1 MYIKYVRLKGF
12 RTYKELSVFSFS
24 QGYNAIGKWE
34 VHTLYN
40 SILVGLNGSGKSNVF
55 LAISFVLGESLSE
68 FNRAN
73 FLYKG
78 DQSSMSEDFTA
89 FAEVVF
95 DISSDKNLSSC
106 LNDSKELCLKRVFS
120 ESKDVY
126 MVNGKSMRPKEYR
139 QLLESMNLIN
149 SEKSQSS
156 DLHYVV
162 MQGSVSK
169 MASASAEE
177 RLGVFREVVGHK
189 SFDLKIEDSLK
200 ILQEST
206 ITYNSLEAQFQQ
218 VSRKLSSLESQQKE
232 LENWKGLDTKRK
244 VLQCNLMLLKIEEVE
259 SSLKKAMEDEAEQSK
274 MVSDLQKKFDFLDS
288 QLKKHKSYLK
298 SISESSCDE
307 KSKELNNLQSKYDE
321 ISNEI
326 SGLESEISGILYS
339 NENYNK
345 ELSELSTNIRK
356 TSTCMD
362 ELSPKMALVS
372 ESISRIEIEVN
383 DLLYKKANAAKSLAP
398 SKTSEEVQT
407 VISKLEKQKKFL
419 NQTIKDHE
427 MNNKKMQ
434 ESLRQCEN
442 DLKRIRNDLYNSEM
456 DKNRKLELYEKQRV
470 EMELSSESKR
480 AKQKQLSTEMLKLSK
495 LKLNLVQ
502 AQEDFKK
509 VSFSNQQVL
518 DLISLWLNQGT
529 NKSDVNSN
537 NNLNN
542 NNNITS
548 DEDSEDEDMSDL
560 TYESLDHSNFVGVLI
575 DIITVKDEYKIAI
588 EQVLRSKLF
597 TIVVSNI
604 QYAKSLVNFIESKR
618 SKYTSNIR
626 IISLDL
632 LNQDP
637 ESKSI
642 SKVVDENVIPLKDC
656 VNYDPKL
663 DVLIDSLL
671 KDFNLVP
678 DSETAIKLL
687 SKNQNSVTLNGEI
700 FYYNGIV
707 SGGYTNLTDST
718 LLTYKKLKNAQ
729 DEYDKT
735 ENKIKLLNSELD
747 EINKMLEDVKL
758 SYNLAKEEYN
768 SSFEQYNSLTISLNN
783 LTSFEESLKLKMD
796 EDKQTEL
803 KNQIKLIDDQI
814 NSFKES
820 LNARKDRKHKNDDTE
835 EIDGKL
841 ERNYSSLADLKNEML
856 SLDGN
861 KQQLKSKYNELSVKR
876 DDLSK
881 KIIINKQMLN
891 DYKHHLEELKQTL
904 KEVETTKNN
913 DKIEEVNLQILKLEN
928 ENKSNYFKLQQETSK
943 LKSIAQLKSS
953 ITLAL
958 SEYNSQ
964 LNCMDVKV
972 RESAKLNMI
981 KERGLV
987 LDKLAQ
993 INKECSYLDYSSHV
1007 SLKDCNDLKDEFEQ
1021 LSSRKHQI
1029 LLSKEEI
1036 YKSIKKLKTEK
1047 DKNLVDLVTTTNGNI
1062 GQIFQQLVP
1071 NGKIK
1076 LALIKKDKHKS
1087 AEAHLPE
1094 CIVVDNDENFSG
1106 LDIKVSF
1113 NPASE
1118 DAQINQ
1124 LSGGQK
1130 TLVSLA
1136 FILSLQKLKP
1146 APFYLLDEVDSALD
1160 DQYRSKLAKLLE
1172 KQTKEGSQIVVT
1184 TFREQLLKPAQ
1195 VFYEV
1200 VNENGTSCSKE
1211 ITLNRAMEVVKQEP
1225 LPLTN

>member
-12 RTYKELSVFSFS
+12 RTYKELAVFSFS
-24 QGYNAIGKWE
+24 PTYNAI
-34 VHTLYN
+34 
-40 SILVGLNGSGKSNVF
+40 VGLNGSGKSNVF
-55 LAISFVLGESLSE
+55 LAISFVLGESLSQFDRE
-68 FNRAN
+68 N

-78 DQSSMSEDFTA
+78 DQSSMCEDFTA

-95 DISSDKNLSSC
+95 DISSDKNLSSY

-139 QLLESMNLIN
+139 DLLESINLIH
-149 SEKSQSS
+149 SEKSQIR

-177 RLGVFREVVGHK
+177 RLAVFREVVGHK

-206 ITYNSLEAQFQQ
+206 ITYNSLEGQFQQ

-232 LENWKGLDTKRK
+232 LDNWKELDTKRK

-259 SSLKKAMEDEAEQSK
+259 NSLKKAIEDEVEQTK
-274 MVSDLQKKFDFLDS
+274 LVSDLQKKFDFLDS

-298 SISESSCDE
+298 SISENGCDE
-307 KSKELNNLQSKYDE
+307 KSNELNNLQNKYDE
-321 ISNEI
+321 ILNEI
-326 SGLESEISGILYS
+326 SGLESEISTILYT

-356 TSTCMD
+356 TNTCID
-362 ELSPKMALVS
+362 ELSPKMAEVS
-372 ESISRIEIEVN
+372 QSISRIEIEIN
-383 DLLYKKANAAKSLAP
+383 DLLYKKANASKSSSLG
-398 SKTSEEVQT
+398 KTLEEVQT
-407 VISKLEKQKKFL
+407 VINKLEKQKRFL

-427 MNNKKMQ
+427 INNKKMQ
-434 ESLRQCEN
+434 ESLKQCES
-442 DLKRIRNDLYNSEM
+442 DLKTIRNDLYNSET
-456 DKNRKLELYEKQRV
+456 DKNRKLELYEKQRI

-502 AQEDFKK
+502 AQEEFKK
-509 VSFSNQQVL
+509 VSFSNQQIL

-529 NKSDVNSN
+529 NKSGVNNNGNSN
-537 NNLNN
+537 NN
-542 NNNITS
+542 
-548 DEDSEDEDMSDL
+548 EDNEDETMSDF
-560 TYESLDHSNFVGVLI
+560 TYEDLDHSSFVGVLI

-597 TIVVSNI
+597 TIVVSNMK
-604 QYAKSLVNFIESKR
+604 YAKALVNFIESKR

-632 LNQDP
+632 LNQAP
-637 ESKSI
+637 ESNSN

-663 DVLIDSLL
+663 DSLIDSLL

-707 SGGYTNLTDST
+707 SGGYTNLADSI

-729 DEYDKT
+729 DEYDNT
-735 ENKIKLLNSELD
+735 EKKIKLLNGELD
-747 EINKMLEDVKL
+747 EINKMLEEVKI
-758 SYNLAKEEYN
+758 SYNSAKEEYN

-783 LTSFEESLKLKMD
+783 LTSFEESLKLKMH

-803 KNQIKLIDDQI
+803 KNQIRLIDDQI

-820 LNARKDRKHKNDDTE
+820 LNAKKDRKNKNENTD

-841 ERNYSSLADLKNEML
+841 EKNYTSLASLKNEML
-856 SLDGN
+856 SLDVD

-881 KIIINKQMLN
+881 KIIINSQILN
-891 DYKHHLEELKQTL
+891 DYNHHLEELKQTL
-904 KEVETTKNN
+904 NEVETAKSN
-913 DKIEEVNLQILKLEN
+913 DKIEEANLQILKLEN

-964 LNCMDVKV
+964 LNCTDVKV
-972 RESAKLNMI
+972 RENAKLNMI
-981 KERGLV
+981 KERSLV
-987 LDKLAQ
+987 LDNLAQ
-993 INKECSYLDYSSHV
+993 LNKECSYLDYSSHA
-1007 SLKDCNDLKDEFEQ
+1007 SLKDSDDLKDEFEQ

-1047 DKNLVDLVTTTNGNI
+1047 DNNLVDMVTKTNGNI

-1076 LALIKKDKHKS
+1076 LALIRNDKRKS
-1087 AEAHLPE
+1087 SEAHLPE
-1094 CIVVDNDENFSG
+1094 CIVVYNDEKFSG

-1113 NPASE
+1113 NASSE

-1172 KQTKEGSQIVVT
+1172 KQSKEGSQIVVT

-1195 VFYEV
+1195 VFYEI
-1200 VNENGTSCSKE
+1200 VNEDGTSCSKE
-1211 ITLNRAMEVVKQEP
+1211 ITLNRAMDVVKQEP
-1225 LPLTN
+1225 LPLAN